1 MQLLKC
7 IIVDDDPLSCSVLE
21 ELIRQK
27 KELRLIAALH
37 SAQEAS
43 SFLLLHKDI
52 DLIFLDIDLNGSS
65 GITFLRKQKKHYNVI
80 FTTSHEEFALVA
92 FELGAIDYLKK
103 PFSKERFNK
112 AVDRLLK
119 QVVSKKQD
127 GEELTA
133 KDQMFFKTG
142 RTFKNVA
149 LNDILFFKGSKDYIK
164 VVTNNDSMLVLMT
177 MQEMMTKLD
186 PKRFMRTGKSYIVN
200 REYIKNI
207 SGNQLT
213 VGEYL
218 IPVSRAYL
226 QVVKEYLGLA

>member
-1 MQLLKC
+1 MQFLKC
-7 IIVDDDPLSCSVLE
+7 IIIDDDPLACSLLE
-21 ELIRQK
+21 ELIKQK
-27 KELRLIAALH
+27 KELRLMAALH
-37 SAQEAS
+37 TAEEAS

-65 GITFLRKQKKHYNVI
+65 GITFLRKQKQCYNVI

-112 AVDRLLK
+112 AAGRLLK
-119 QVVSKKQD
+119 QVVSKNHNHEQ
-127 GEELTA
+127 LTV
-133 KDQMFFKTG
+133 KEQMFFKTG

-164 VVTNNDSMLVLMT
+164 VVTGNDSMLVLMT

-186 PKRFMRTGKSYIVN
+186 PQRFMRTGKSYIVN
-200 REYIKNI
+200 REYIKYI
-207 SGNQLT
+207 SGNELT
-213 VGEYL
+213 VGEYK

-226 QVVKEYLGLA
+226 NTVKEYLGLV